1 VRDRKIM
8 SDQSVNWRTVQMFL
22 GEEGVSEVEV
32 DADNAFNVKCSCQ
45 SYGKFKKCKHATF
58 VLNKIEANDG
68 HYGVQIPDTI
78 DDEIAMAALNDE
90 ESFRDFVIRYGK
102 IEVL

>member
-8 SDQSVNWRTVQMFL
+8 SDQAVSWRTVQMFL
-22 GEEGVSEVEV
+22 GEEGVSEVSV
-32 DADNAFNVKCSCQ
+32 DAENAFNVKCSCQ
-45 SYGKFKKCKHATF
+45 SYNKFKKCKHANF

-68 HYGVQIPDTI
+68 HYGVQIPDTV
-78 DDEIAMAALNDE
+78 DDDIAFEALNNE
-90 ESFRDFVIRYGK
+90 ASFRDFVIKYGQ